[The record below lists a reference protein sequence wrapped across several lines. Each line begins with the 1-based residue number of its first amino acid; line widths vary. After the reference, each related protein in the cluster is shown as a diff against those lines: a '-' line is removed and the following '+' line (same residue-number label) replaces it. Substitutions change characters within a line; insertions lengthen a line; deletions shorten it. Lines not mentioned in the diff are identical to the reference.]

1 MQAELQPSLSPESA
15 RALWQA
21 MHERIVAQGLER
33 SVVPRAWLTLAA
45 LGLALGLTLAG
56 AWQLHS
62 AAALLAISLPIALLL
77 AQFAFW
83 GHNAGH
89 GGIHRRAAWNQLF
102 GQLAMTLVTGL
113 AFGEWWQRHKLHH
126 RHCQDEAHDPDMDV
140 SLVVSLTT
148 DSLARKGS
156 LGRWLTRHQHRHVW
170 ALSLLFAHS
179 QRHLAQWG
187 ALREPRRYALDL
199 LMLIAHYALWWALPL
214 GLGVPLAT
222 VALVYFVPLFWLG
235 PYLALIF
242 WLNHIGM
249 PLVRPSPALSFLEHQ
264 AASSRTILN
273 APHWDWFFGGLNFQI
288 EHHLFPRVPACRLR
302 QVQAI
307 VHQQFVGARLPYHG
321 QMLGQALR
329 EVAAHFRAVATQ
341 A

>member
-1 MQAELQPSLSPESA
+1 MQTELAPQIPPDTA
-15 RALWQA
+15 RQLWQA
-21 MHERIVAQGLER
+21 MHARIVAQGLEL
-33 SVVPRAWLTLAA
+33 SVVRRAWFSLAGLA
-45 LGLALGLTLAG
+45 LALGLTLAW
-56 AWQLHS
+56 AWHLRS
-62 AAALLAISLPIALLL
+62 LWAIAAVSLPIALLL
-77 AQFAFW
+77 AQYAFW

-89 GGIHRRAAWNQLF
+89 GGIHRRPALNQLF
-102 GQLAMTLVTGL
+102 GQLAMTLATGL

-140 SLVVSLTT
+140 GLVVSLTEH
-148 DSLARKGS
+148 SLARKGP

-187 ALREPRRYALDL
+187 ALRQPRRYALDL
-199 LMLIAHYALWWALPL
+199 LMLLAHYALWWALPL
-214 GLGVPLAT
+214 ALGVPLLT
-222 VALVYFVPLFWLG
+222 VALVYVLPLFWLG

-249 PLVRPSPALSFLEHQ
+249 PLVRPAAELSFLEHQ

-273 APHWDWFFGGLNFQI
+273 PPRWDWFFGGLNFQI

-307 VHQQFVGARLPYHG
+307 VREQFAQAQLLYHG
-321 QMLGQALR
+321 RALGQAMR
-329 EVAAHFRAVATQ
+329 EVAAHFRAVA
-341 A
+341 AKA